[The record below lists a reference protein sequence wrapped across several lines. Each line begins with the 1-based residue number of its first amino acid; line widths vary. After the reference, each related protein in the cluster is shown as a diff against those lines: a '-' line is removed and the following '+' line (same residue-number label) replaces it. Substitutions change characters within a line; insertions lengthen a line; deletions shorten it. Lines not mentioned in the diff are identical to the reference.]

1 MKQKQNN
8 PTTVKQKQNNPTTT
22 MKQNRKI
29 TTAILGV
36 SLLSLIPAH
45 AVIVAF
51 QSNVAAD
58 FSTTD
63 SLQGLNATV
72 GEGWAMY
79 VGNGPDGLNGQN
91 LSENGNVTSR
101 LTDASSTVGPTL
113 SLLAGDN
120 TVGWDFNVS
129 SLGGTATDRRLDSLT
144 IWQKAW
150 EAPRAGSD
158 YHLFTSLNGTVW
170 TAITGA
176 DAVFWGPGV
185 STDPTYNKISFTFA
199 ANEVSNFNYI
209 RVQDKTFGGVNTPI
223 TEIDANISVVPEPG
237 TALLGGLG
245 LLALLRRRRSA

>member
-1 MKQKQNN
+1 
-8 PTTVKQKQNNPTTT
+8 
-22 MKQNRKI
+22 
-29 TTAILGV
+29 
-36 SLLSLIPAH
+36 
-45 AVIVAF
+45 
-51 QSNVAAD
+51 
-58 FSTTD
+58 
-63 SLQGLNATV
+63 
-72 GEGWAMY
+72 MY
-79 VGNGPDGLNGQN
+79 IGAGPDGLHAQN

-129 SLGGTATDRRLDSLT
+129 SLGGTAADRRLDSLT
-144 IWQKAW
+144 IWQKAF

-158 YHLFTSLNGTVW
+158 YHLFTSLNGTNW